1 MKRYNLSDI
10 MKSAHQ
16 IKKYMRLYSVT
27 HGVKTW
33 SDCVRLAWA
42 NEKKRVA
49 DEEARQA
56 EKEAMKVSLSQP
68 SKRSSYDSFNAPASS
83 YYTNNNYGR
92 FGSHYVGD

>member
-16 IKKYMRLYSVT
+16 IKKYMKLYSVT

-33 SDCVRLAWA
+33 GDCVRLAWA
-42 NEKKRVA
+42 NEKKKVA
-49 DEEARQA
+49 DEKSRQA
-56 EKEAMKVSLSQP
+56 EKEAMKVALSQP
-68 SKRSSYDSFNAPASS
+68 SKRSAYDSFNAPASS

-92 FGSHYVGD
+92 FGSRYVGD

>member
-16 IKKYMRLYSVT
+16 IKKYMKLYSVP

-33 SDCVRLAWA
+33 GDCVRLAWA

-56 EKEAMKVSLSQP
+56 EKEAMKVSLSQQ
-68 SKRSSYDSFNAPASS
+68 SKRSSYDSFNAPVSS